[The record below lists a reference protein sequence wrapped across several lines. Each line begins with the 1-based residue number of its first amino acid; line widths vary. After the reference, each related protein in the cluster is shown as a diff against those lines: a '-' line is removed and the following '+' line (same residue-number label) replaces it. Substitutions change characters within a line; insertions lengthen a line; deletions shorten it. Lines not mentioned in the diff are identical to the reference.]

1 MNQKIKQA
9 MREEDSNVGLLG
21 QKLNTTRTELLK
33 ELKTSM
39 NDYISED
46 LLTRLTKQEIVDED
60 HKNAQKELEKV
71 VSQLFELK
79 LSHT

>member
-1 MNQKIKQA
+1 MN
-9 MREEDSNVGLLG
+9 EEDSNVGLLG

-60 HKNAQKELEKV
+60 HKNAQKEFEKV
-71 VSQLFELK
+71 VSHLFELK

>member
-1 MNQKIKQA
+1 MS
-9 MREEDSNVGLLG
+9 EEDSNVGLLG

-46 LLTRLTKQEIVDED
+46 LLTRLTKQEILDED
-60 HKNAQKELEKV
+60 HKNAQKEFEKV

>member
-1 MNQKIKQA
+1 